1 MNHKGDSENVYEA
14 RLNAI
19 TMVCYNETNKGV
31 VCMRMCD
38 QVNIVAVRSGLI

>member
-1 MNHKGDSENVYEA
+1 MNHRGDSKNVYEA
-14 RLNAI
+14 CLNAI
-19 TMVCYNETNKGV
+19 TTVCYNEINKGV